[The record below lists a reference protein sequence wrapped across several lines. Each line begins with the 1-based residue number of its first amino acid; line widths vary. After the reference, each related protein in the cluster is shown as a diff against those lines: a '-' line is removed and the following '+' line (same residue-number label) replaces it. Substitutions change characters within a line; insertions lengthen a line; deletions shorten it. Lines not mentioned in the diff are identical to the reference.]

1 MKSIT
6 VLNGQTIFDIAIQS
20 CGNVELAYDIAL
32 LNDIDV
38 FSYPQPGTMLKVPDV
53 VNKQVIK
60 MFEQDKPTSKVVQ
73 DVPTQI
79 NIIDIA
85 YSDIVF
91 LRNNGM
97 LHSGCFYCITD
108 YVATTVQRNT
118 RASNHRFNII
128 VQAVTNYELSETAKV
143 CAIDG
148 DYYFDKNKLKAW
160 EIKYCLD
167 NDTSRFAWADAVN
180 GKGVIYHMCDENGNS
195 APYDFKNILFGDNY
209 TFELSGEDFSLNG
222 IYCRNNVIRPYV
234 VNGVQMLNGNLCNNL
249 YEGECSGNFFD
260 YNCHDNYLIDNCF
273 NNTFGQQCSGN
284 MLYYG
289 CYNNVFGV
297 DCRNNTLYES
307 CSNNYLMSN
316 CWNNEF
322 GIMCHDNFFSQDCS
336 NNKLKSMS
344 MRNYLEPYCRYMEIG
359 SSSSNNRF
367 GSRCSNNILGNN
379 AIGNTFGP
387 GCQNNILGNYCKD
400 NSYGNYCM
408 NISFRSQPN
417 INASVE
423 HYVQNCHISDGCSYI
438 VIHTRP
444 TSTAMLQNVIVKG
457 GVSGTSSEY
466 QCVTVLEYNAEYE
479 IMVARNTSGEIITY
493 CEADLKTSLNDN

>member
-1 MKSIT
+1 MSTVT

-38 FSYPQPGTMLKVPDV
+38 FSYPQPGTTLKVPDV

-73 DVPTQI
+73 DAPTQI
-79 NIIDIA
+79 TKTDIS
-85 YSDIVF
+85 YSDLLF
-91 LRNNGM
+91 LRNNGI
-97 LHSGCFYCITD
+97 LQAGHFYCITD

-118 RASNHRFNII
+118 RASKHRFNVI
-128 VQAVTNYELSETAKV
+128 VQAVTNYELSEVAKV

-148 DYYFDKNKLKAW
+148 DDYFAKNKLNAW

-167 NDTSRFAWADAVN
+167 NDTGRFAWADAVN

-222 IYCRNNVIRPYV
+222 TYCRNNVIRPYV

-260 YNCHDNYLIDNCF
+260 YNCHDNYLVDNCF
-273 NNTFGQQCSGN
+273 NNSFGEGCYGN
-284 MLYYG
+284 TLYYN
-289 CYNNVFGV
+289 CYNNVFGISCNNNILEDSCANNV
-297 DCRNNTLYES
+297 FMSGCGNNTFGIL
-307 CSNNYLMSN
+307 CSDNYLSQA
-316 CWNNEF
+316 CRGNEF
-322 GIMCHDNFFSQDCS
+322 KRGSS
-336 NNKLKSMS
+336 
-344 MRNYLEPYCRYMEIG
+344 RNYLEPYCRYNTLG
-359 SSSSNNRF
+359 NGSSNNRF
-367 GSRCSNNILGNN
+367 SSRCENNTLGDN
-379 AIGNTFGP
+379 AIGNTFGA
-387 GCQNNILGNYCKD
+387 GCQNNTLGKYCQY

-417 INASVE
+417 INATVVD
-423 HYVQNCHISDGCSYI
+423 YVQNCHVSDGCSYL
-438 VIHTRP
+438 VIYTRP
-444 TSTAMLQNVIVKG
+444 RSTAILKNVMVKG
-457 GVSGTSSEY
+457 GVYGTSSEY
-466 QCVTVLEYNAEYE
+466 QYITVLEYNAEYE

-493 CEADLKTSLNDN
+493 CEADLAQ